1 MKKTLKLFAILAVL
15 LFAASCQNSDI
26 DNSQTIADGSFT
38 VTATIVTPDATRV
51 SYDVDNAATHTIT
64 PAWTVGDMIIGFDN
78 DDHTFTFTV
87 SEVDGS
93 GRASLDLGGYSPGAA
108 TKLYAIYYPGK
119 TVSNFSGSGTA
130 TTLAVDLSTQDGAKL
145 DDHSPVLMCATAD
158 INAGSA
164 SLDFE
169 NQTAIIGVTR
179 FKLPAATTVTS
190 VAVAGLV
197 TTGTFKVEAGAL
209 VLTPDTTPTTVSAAG
224 SWTTGEGNICETPLY
239 FATLSTNEADIILN
253 ASDGAKDYANLSAIA
268 NTNIV
273 AGNYYYMAK
282 NFASAVADVNG
293 VKYVTFGDAWAAA
306 NAATSPVTITLLED
320 CSAAAA
326 SVLDDTASGTGD
338 VTLDLNGKTLSTTYQ
353 IEVKNGRSL
362 TVTDNSSAVLA
373 EQGSIESVTGYK
385 LHSVKVSASPS
396 SFTLLGGTLKNQSD
410 ALDSCYVIN
419 AIGASTVTLTSG
431 ALESTYRGVL
441 TSAATSTLV
450 MDGDTKITSA
460 RHGIYLNGPGTIG
473 GTTRIDATNSC
484 AVVLNGTGADLTLQ
498 DNIHFTSG
506 TAINI
511 YQYYGNL
518 NISGGTYENTNNVVY
533 VNGNNTCT
541 TNISGGTFSSTTTG
555 VLVYGKNSSCTID
568 ISGGV
573 FMGTSSSGVIS
584 TSTDAV
590 TRVHGGVFFRPI
602 PKAAS
607 RDLSD
612 NKYVNIL
619 NTDAA
624 TKEDC
629 PFTVVAASETPEVAY
644 TARTGNTDT
653 ISHGTLQSAAKGLN
667 ASTKEQ
673 DFHLTSNV
681 NTTSRVTLECAG
693 KVNLYLDDHVI
704 TSSVG
709 RAVLV
714 RTNVDIYD
722 GPLGEGGITTTAASP
737 AVLDSTNNTTLSIYG
752 GSIRGSYSY
761 GAVRAY
767 GSSVTLN
774 ISGAKTLIENT
785 GTGAALNV
793 GGTDD
798 STVTAN
804 ISGGT
809 LKAGDGIALRC
820 GYGLTQVTGG
830 TFISNTT
837 AAATVNNAAS
847 LNVSGGYFYTGE
859 SAEEIVGNTKG
870 TVAVSGGWFS
880 KAPSASVIATGYMA
894 ESNPTTVDGR
904 NYTHHVV
911 DDPLAVKI
919 ASVNG
924 VQFAS
929 FGDAVDAAVAY
940 SGGDATVTLTLLADV
955 TGLADRLDLT
965 NASGKPIVLDLNAH
979 TLGVVIDSVMT
990 TTGTLTITDGSGTNT
1005 GKYTSSKR
1013 KQLYLFGSGTITIR
1027 NCIIECTR
1035 GGYMATGSNY
1045 SMIEVVGTG
1054 KTDNHGE
1061 VNVID
1066 SKVYS
1071 TSYLKPFY
1079 VQYGTLTFDGAE
1091 VTCGTSSVGGYYC
1104 VDVFSGGSVTVDDSS
1119 FLTFDRKSNGDKYG
1133 CIHSRTGNTSVG
1145 SSITINSGWFYSGK
1159 SLSVHVDHPE
1169 YGKVFTINGGY
1180 FNNDFTS
1187 DFNNDTKPD
1196 INSINY
1202 GTGLSLQ
1209 AITPVNNLHG
1219 GTEYSYGYQVK

>member
-1 MKKTLKLFAILAVL
+1 MKKTFKLFAILAVL
-15 LFAASCQNSDI
+15 LFAASCQNTDI
-26 DNSQTIADGSFT
+26 DNGQTIPDGSFT

-51 SYDVDNAATHTIT
+51 TYDVDNDAHTIT
-64 PAWTVGDMIIGFDN
+64 PAWTVGDEIIGFD
-78 DDHTFTFTV
+78 DADQTFTFTV
-87 SEVDGS
+87 ASVDGS
-93 GRASLDLGGYSPGAA
+93 GRAMLDANGYVPGTA
-108 TKLYAIYYPGK
+108 TKLYAIYAPGK
-119 TVSNFSGSGTA
+119 SVSDFTGSGSA
-130 TTLAVDLSTQDGAKL
+130 TKLAVDLGAQTGVL
-145 DDHSPVLMCATAD
+145 DDDSPVLMCATAT
-158 INAGSA
+158 ITAGNA

-169 NQTAIIGVTR
+169 NKAAIIGVT
-179 FKLPAATTVTS
+179 K
-190 VAVAGLV
+190 
-197 TTGTFKVEAGAL
+197 FKVEAAAEITSLILNGIKTAGTFEISEGNL
-209 VLTPDTTPTTVSAAG
+209 VLTPAANPTALSVTG
-224 SWTTGEGNICETPLY
+224 SWTADGDGVVSTALYYAAVPTPSASLRLDAVS
-239 FATLSTNEADIILN
+239 ATKTYSNAASIPST
-253 ASDGAKDYANLSAIA
+253 S
-268 NTNIV
+268 IV
-273 AGNYYYMAK
+273 AGNYYYMSKVLTEQA
-282 NFASAVADVNG
+282 AAIGATV
-293 VKYVTFGDAWAAA
+293 YPTIDAAWTAA
-306 NAATSPVTITLLED
+306 NAATEPVTVTLLND
-320 CSAAAA
+320 CTAA
-326 SVLDDTASGTGD
+326 VGLTLDNTASGTGA
-338 VTLDLNGKTLSTTYQ
+338 VTLDLNGKVLSTTAQ
-353 IEVKNGRSL
+353 IVVQDGRSL
-362 TVTDNSSAVLA
+362 TVTDNSSADLA
-373 EQGSIESVTGYK
+373 EQGSIESVTGFK

-441 TSAATSTLV
+441 TSAAASTLV

-473 GTTRIDATNSC
+473 GTTRIDATNAC

-506 TAINI
+506 TAVNI

-590 TRVHGGVFFRPI
+590 TRVHGGVFFRSI

-619 NTDAA
+619 NDDAE

-629 PFTVVAASETPEVAY
+629 PFTVVAASATPEVAY
-644 TARTGNTDT
+644 IARTGQTDT
-653 ISHGTLQSAAKGLN
+653 ISHGTLQSAAKALN
-667 ASTKEQ
+667 ERTANW
-673 DFHLTSNV
+673 DFHLTSDV
-681 NTTSRVTLECAG
+681 TTASRVTLECAG
-693 KVNLYLDDHVI
+693 KVSLYLDDHVI
-704 TSSVG
+704 TSSVA

-761 GAVRAY
+761 GAIRVY

-774 ISGAKTLIENT
+774 VSGAKTLIENT
-785 GTGAALNV
+785 GSGAALNV
-793 GGTDD
+793 GGTDA

-837 AAATVNNAAS
+837 AAATVNNNAS
-847 LNVSGGYFYTGE
+847 LNISDGYFYTGE
-859 SAEEIVGNTKG
+859 SAEEIVDNTKG

-894 ESNPTTVDGR
+894 ESDPTTVDGR

-940 SGGDATVTLTLLADV
+940 SGGDATVTLTLLDDV

-990 TTGTLTITDGSGTNT
+990 TTGTLTITDGTGTT
-1005 GKYTSSKR
+1005 GKYTSNKR
-1013 KQLYLFGSGTITIR
+1013 KQIYLAGTGTINIT
-1027 NCIIECTR
+1027 NCTVECTR
-1035 GGYMATGSNY
+1035 GGYYSTGPTY
-1045 SMIEVVGTG
+1045 KMIAVVGTSG
-1054 KTDNHGE
+1054 SKTGCINMNGAKI
-1061 VNVID
+1061 VT
-1066 SKVYS
+1066 
-1071 TSYLKPFY
+1071 TSYLSPFH
-1079 VQYGTLTFDGAE
+1079 VTYGSLNFTDSE
-1091 VTCGTSSVGGYYC
+1091 ITCGTEDVGGNYC
-1104 VDVFSGGSVTVDDSS
+1104 IDVNTGGSITVNNSS
-1119 FLTFDRKSNGDKYG
+1119 FLTFPRKSNDAALG
-1133 CIHSRTGNTSVG
+1133 CIYSRTGNIDAG
-1145 SSITINSGWFYSGK
+1145 SSIVINSGWFYGGK
-1159 SLSVHVDHPE
+1159 SIESSQDSYSKPYKL
-1169 YGKVFTINGGY
+1169 NGGY
-1180 FNNDFTS
+1180 YNTDFTAAGTVMTQAS
-1187 DFNNDTKPD
+1187 
-1196 INSINY
+1196 Y
-1202 GTGLSLQ
+1202 GTDLSLQ
-1209 AITPVNNLHG
+1209 AITPITHEHG
-1219 GTEYSYGYQVK
+1219 GTDYTYGYQVK